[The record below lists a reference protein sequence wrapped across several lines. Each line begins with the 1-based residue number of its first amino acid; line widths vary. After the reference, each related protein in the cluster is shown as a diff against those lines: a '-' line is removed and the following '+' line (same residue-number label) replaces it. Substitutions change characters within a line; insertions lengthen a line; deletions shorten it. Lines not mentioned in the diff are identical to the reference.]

1 MIDSYYTDPTLADRL
16 INYLPKDIC
25 VCNVADFCVGGG
37 ELLNATLRRFPKAI
51 CTGIDINNDAVDELS
66 LLHPEWR
73 VLHNDFMDGKAV
85 DASIGD
91 TLFDLIVLN
100 PPFSCKGSQVIS
112 VSVSNKEYKVSTSM
126 AFVLK
131 SIKYL
136 KPQGVILAILP
147 LSVVYS
153 QKDRNA
159 WNYLK
164 ENHNACLLEERERYS
179 FKGCSPGIVL
189 VAINYPHKD
198 VQKESSLKI
207 KIPFSV
213 QLKRGALSMSN
224 VQSSDSG
231 QWDLLHTTNLSDN
244 RICNVSTKV
253 NTTSIVKGPAVL
265 IPRVCNPNVG
275 KVVLVTCDKTYAI
288 SDCIIALQVF
298 SDKDAEALYKIL
310 LADWNNV
317 KMLYKGTGAKYIT
330 LERLKSYL
338 GIK

>member
-1 MIDSYYTDPTLADRL
+1 MIDSYYTDSTLADRL
-16 INYLPKDIC
+16 INYLPKDVG

-37 ELLNATLRRFPKAI
+37 ELLNATLRRYPKAV

-66 LLHPEWR
+66 ILHPEWR
-73 VLHNDFMDGKAV
+73 ILHNDFMDGKSV

-100 PPFSCKGSQVIS
+100 PPFSCKGSKITP
-112 VSVSNKEYKVSTSM
+112 VSVSDKEFKVSTSM
-126 AFVLK
+126 AFILR

-136 KPQGVILAILP
+136 KPHGVILAILP

-164 ENHNACLLEERERYS
+164 ENYNACLLEECERYS
-179 FKGCSPGIVL
+179 FNGCSPGIVL
-189 VAINYPHKD
+189 VAINYPHKY
-198 VQKESSLKI
+198 VQRESSVKI
-207 KIPFSV
+207 EMPFSI
-213 QLKRGALSMSN
+213 QLKRGSLSMCN
-224 VQSSDSG
+224 VQASESG

-244 RICNVSTKV
+244 EICNVSTKV
-253 NTTSIVKGPAVL
+253 NTKSIVKGPAVL

-275 KVVLVTCDKTYAI
+275 KIVLITCDKTYAI
-288 SDCIIALQVF
+288 SDCIIALQVLY
-298 SDKDAEALYKIL
+298 DKDAEALYKIL
-310 LADWNNV
+310 LADWNNF

-330 LERLKSYL
+330 LERLTSYL